1 MRLYGSLNW
10 LKMESNKKELNAP
23 RRGGACSHPGDR
35 KGRPY
40 TKRKFLYND
49 ELKGIIKDLKS
60 LVEAERAGGIEEI
73 LLKPSPRETGLAGA
87 GGQPQPVSKP
97 VPEKSRR
104 EQDKISPATEN
115 RQFQAAGLSNR
126 AKLLDEL
133 RKKVLQCEG
142 CGLCKTRHNVVFGE
156 GSPESK
162 ILFIGEAPGGDE
174 DMQGRPFIGRA
185 GKVLDRV
192 IQSVGFKREDLYI
205 ANILKCRPP
214 GNRNPLPE
222 EVGKCLPF
230 LLAQIEII
238 KPKIVCALGRISA
251 QTLLN
256 TTIPISALRGKFH
269 PWRGMKMMP
278 TFHPAYILRNPKS
291 ENISRMDLE
300 KIKEILVTT
309 NKKQFT
315 DHSP

>member
-1 MRLYGSLNW
+1 
-10 LKMESNKKELNAP
+10 MESNKK
-23 RRGGACSHPGDR
+23 
-35 KGRPY
+35 
-40 TKRKFLYND
+40 
-49 ELKGIIKDLKS
+49 ELKGIIKDLKTF
-60 LVEAERAGGIEEI
+60 LETERAGGIEKI
-73 LLKPSPRETGLAGA
+73 LLKPLPREAGLAGS
-87 GGQPQPVSKP
+87 GGQAQPVSKP
-97 VPEKSRR
+97 VPEKSRS
-104 EQDKISPATEN
+104 EPDKVYPVGESRRLQP
-115 RQFQAAGLSNR
+115 AGLSNR

-133 RKKVLQCEG
+133 RKKILQCKG

-156 GSPESK
+156 GNPESK
-162 ILFIGEAPGGDE
+162 ILFIGEAPGRDE
-174 DMQGRPFIGRA
+174 DLQGRPFIGRA

-192 IQSVGFKREDLYI
+192 IQSVGLKREDLYI

-230 LLAQIEII
+230 LLAQTEII

-291 ENISRMDLE
+291 ENITRMDLE
-300 KIKEILVTT
+300 KIKEILVT
-309 NKKQFT
+309 
-315 DHSP
+315 